1 MSDINKL
8 TQPFSPQS
16 LNLGGGGTIA
26 VSVTATSANIAL
38 NTEPT
43 DGANPDT
50 SAGPQI
56 EIVNTS
62 TTLMVFVEF
71 GTNPT
76 ATIPAAAGANGSL
89 PILPNSRRILT
100 VLGRPAKIALIASGA
115 GPTLVY
121 ITQGNGS

>member
-26 VSVTATSANIAL
+26 LSVTGSSGQATL

-62 TTLMVFVEF
+62 TTLTVFAEF

-76 ATIPAAAGANGSL
+76 ATIPVAGGANGSL
-89 PILPNSRRILT
+89 PILPSSRRILT
-100 VLGRPAKIALIASGA
+100 ILGRPAKIALIASGA

-121 ITQGNGS
+121 VTQGNGS